1 MSSLTIRLA
10 TPSDRDGI
18 VALMQRAYRGD
29 ESRQGWTSE
38 ADLIDGERITPEAID
53 QVLQSPHHRLLIA
66 KNGEGQLI
74 GCADIEYLSETPDT
88 CSFGKFAVEP
98 SLQGGGVGKV
108 LMEAAEAEA
117 SRSFA
122 ATRMIMTVIEGR
134 SELIAFYA
142 RRGYAATGNS
152 VSMADIHSDPKMT
165 RGHDLILLEFAKDL
179 DKG

>member
-74 GCADIEYLSETPDT
+74 GCADIEYLTETPDT

-98 SLQGGGVGKV
+98 SLQGGGVGE
-108 LMEAAEAEA
+108 LDLPRAAHGPHRQEPSPNPRAQSVARNHTLHFA
-117 SRSFA
+117 SDL
-122 ATRMIMTVIEGR
+122 
-134 SELIAFYA
+134 SEVPLPRCIL
-142 RRGYAATGNS
+142 GPN
-152 VSMADIHSDPKMT
+152 VS
-165 RGHDLILLEFAKDL
+165 
-179 DKG
+179 

>member
-1 MSSLTIRLA
+1 MSALTIRLA
-10 TPSDRDGI
+10 TPSDRDAI
-18 VALMQRAYRGD
+18 VTLMQRAYRGE

-53 QVLQSPHHRLLIA
+53 LVLQSPHHRLLIA
-66 KNGEGQLI
+66 KNGGGQLI
-74 GCADIEYLSETPDT
+74 GCADIEQLSETPAT

-98 SLQGGGVGKV
+98 ALQGGGVGKV

-117 SRSFA
+117 RRSFA
-122 ATRMIMTVIEGR
+122 AKRMIMTVIEGR
-134 SELIAFYA
+134 NELIAFYA

-179 DKG
+179 DEG

>member
-1 MSSLTIRLA
+1 MSAPTIRLA
-10 TPSDRDGI
+10 MPSDRDAI
-18 VALMQRAYRGD
+18 VTLMQRAYRGE
-29 ESRQGWTSE
+29 ESRKGWTFE
-38 ADLIDGERITPEAID
+38 ADLIDGQRITPQAID

-66 KNGEGQLI
+66 KSGKGQLI
-74 GCADIEYLSETPDT
+74 GCADIEQMSETLGT

-98 SLQGGGVGKV
+98 SLQGGGVGKI

-117 SRSFA
+117 RRSFA
-122 ATRMIMTVIEGR
+122 ATRMILTVIESR
-134 SELIAFYA
+134 NELIAFYG

-179 DKG
+179 DKD